1 MSMLEHQKKILLG
14 LQNNQELFQKELFK
28 SIKWLSPKEVGELLE
43 WVKENFQV
51 LYNSTVKDFLS
62 EDQYPIY

>member
-1 MSMLEHQKKILLG
+1 MLEHQKKILLG

-51 LYNSTVKDFLS
+51 LYNSTVKGFLS